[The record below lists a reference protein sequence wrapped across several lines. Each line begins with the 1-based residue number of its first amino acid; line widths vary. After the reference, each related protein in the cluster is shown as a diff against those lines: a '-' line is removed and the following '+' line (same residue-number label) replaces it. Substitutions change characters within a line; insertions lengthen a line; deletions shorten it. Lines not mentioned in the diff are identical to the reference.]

1 MSNLCNDLIGLF
13 WDFGPTQG
21 TLQCRMLKWYL
32 QCSSDF
38 QNYFV
43 GHVSLFWHAEYPHAS
58 APAIHLKII
67 DLLFGPSIFLLK
79 WGNLCL
85 KSFSHWLYLSLGPRP
100 PMLCASY
107 QDQYQEN
114 ISFWG
119 TWQGLEGEDCWC
131 SRGNIKWGKCWGNS
145 VASETSL
152 SYVVMVK

>member
-13 WDFGPTQG
+13 SDFGPTQG

-67 DLLFGPSIFLLK
+67 DLLFGSSIFLLK

-85 KSFSHWLYLSLGPRP
+85 KSFSHCTLVKALDRRCYALV
-100 PMLCASY
+100 
-107 QDQYQEN
+107 
-114 ISFWG
+114 IKI
-119 TWQGLEGEDCWC
+119 
-131 SRGNIKWGKCWGNS
+131 NIKRTSVLEAHGKGWVGRT
-145 VASETSL
+145 ADIAEETS
-152 SYVVMVK
+152 SEGNVEEIPWQVKQA